1 MTEEDKILKSAK
13 LCTIHNFADFRIIA
27 IVTIVI
33 KDLRVDATKG
43 QKKVVALQPF
53 QRNFVSDLLLREFF
67 CGGDKLLCTNIPVVR
82 RVCSPQG

>member
-43 QKKVVALQPF
+43 QKRL
-53 QRNFVSDLLLREFF
+53 
-67 CGGDKLLCTNIPVVR
+67 
-82 RVCSPQG
+82 